1 MAPRPAPAP
10 TDDFAAFHRRT
21 FARVWGILG
30 RAGIRRPAER
40 CEVAQEVYVVAH
52 LKLASRNPAV
62 PELAW
67 LGAIAWNVGRRYV
80 ALHRTQKEQP
90 MDDPESQAET
100 AVDDGSPEDLVGRR
114 RRYFDL
120 VKGVSDDRR
129 VVFEMHEVEGH
140 SLSAIAG
147 ALLLPLGTVT
157 TRLRLAREDI
167 AAALSRMEAREARAE
182 GRSAAMLLPF
192 GAGAWYPMSELFD
205 DAPPGMER
213 QAWRGFGR
221 ALARSGAAGGLKGGA
236 TAGGMGAGFA
246 LGAGTVGAVVL
257 ALRLLGPTK
266 APAPEISRAP
276 EALSAVPV
284 AVAPTVALTATA
296 TASAEPG
303 SAAPPAPPRGATA
316 ASAATSVPAS
326 GLADHIDP
334 EEERILAKGEAAF
347 TRGKVGA
354 ARDALD
360 EHARRFPPGRAKL
373 AAESAHLRARLDGL
387 AGPSATT
394 TTSAAPDGG
403 RAPHRLMDVDE

>member
-1 MAPRPAPAP
+1 MRRPSLPAPVEG
-10 TDDFAAFHRRT
+10 FAAFHRRT
-21 FARVWGILG
+21 FDHVWRILG
-30 RAGIRRPAER
+30 RAGIPRPAER

-52 LKLASRNPAV
+52 LKLATRNPAV

-90 MDDPESQAET
+90 MDDPELEAEPVG
-100 AVDDGSPEDLVGRR
+100 AEPSPEDLVSRR
-114 RRYFDL
+114 RRYVEL
-120 VKGVSDDRR
+120 MKGVSDDRR

-182 GRSAAMLLPF
+182 GRSAAVLLPF
-192 GAGAWYPMSELFD
+192 GAGAWYPMSGLFD

-221 ALARSGAAGGLKGGA
+221 ALARAGAVSGATGGA
-236 TAGGMGAGFA
+236 AAGGMGTGFA
-246 LGAGTVGAVVL
+246 LGAGAVGAVVF
-257 ALRLLGPTK
+257 ALRLLAPTK

-276 EALSAVPV
+276 EALSAAPV
-284 AVAPTVALTATA
+284 AVAPTAAA
-296 TASAEPG
+296 TASATAEPG
-303 SAAPPAPPRGATA
+303 GAAPLAAPRGATA
-316 ASAATSVPAS
+316 TAAASTPPP
-326 GLADHIDP
+326 GFADRIDP

-347 TRGKVGA
+347 MRGQLGA

-360 EHARRFPPGRAKL
+360 EHARRFPPWRAKL

-387 AGPSATT
+387 AGPSTTT